1 MKLLKL
7 IPDNTNFRFLRWQ
20 WPFFISNI
28 LAMIA
33 SVVLM
38 FTYGL
43 NLGVD
48 FVGGQMIRVTFEQ
61 SAEAPVSELRESV
74 GEMGYGEPIIQQ
86 FGKPNEVSIRMKLPE
101 GAEDEPELADSMA
114 RQITAAIQEAHPD
127 ARIDGVDSVSGKV
140 SEELFTTGMT
150 ALVLAMIAI
159 SIYIWVR
166 FEWQFGVGALFA
178 LLQDVLL
185 TVGFFSYTQMEF
197 DLNIVAALL
206 TLIGY
211 SLNDKIVV
219 YDRIRENLK
228 KFRKMPLPQLLDL
241 SVNETLSRTVVTS
254 LSLLITLVA
263 LLLLGPDVIFGFTLA
278 ITLGIF
284 IGTYSSIF
292 MSAPILVWLGVKSD
306 SFVPQESAMDRQE
319 RIARGEI
326 GELGEQP

>member
-7 IPDNTNFRFLRWQ
+7 VPDNTNIKFLRWQ
-20 WPFFISNI
+20 WPFFIVNI

-33 SVVLM
+33 SVVLV
-38 FTYGL
+38 FTNGL

-61 SAEAPVSELRESV
+61 SAEAPVAELRGQI
-74 GEMGYGEPIIQQ
+74 GELGFGEPIIQQ
-86 FGKPNEVSIRMKLPE
+86 FGKPNEISIRMKLPE
-101 GAEDEPELADSMA
+101 GADDDASLADSMA
-114 RQITAAIQEAHPD
+114 RKITSTLKAAHPD
-127 ARIDGVDSVSGKV
+127 ARIDGIDSVSGKV
-140 SEELFTTGMT
+140 SGELFTTGMQ
-150 ALVLAMIAI
+150 AMAAAMVAI

-185 TVGFFSYTQMEF
+185 TVGLFALTQMEF

-228 KFRKMPLPQLLDL
+228 KYRRMPLPELLDL

-254 LSLLITLVA
+254 LSLLITLFA
-263 LLLLGPDVIFGFTLA
+263 LLVLGPDVIFGFTLA
-278 ITLGIF
+278 ITVGIF

-292 MSAPILVWLGVKSD
+292 MSAPILIWLRVNPS
-306 SFVPQESAMDRQE
+306 SFVPTETDLDRQE
-319 RIARGEI
+319 RLTRERG
-326 GELGEQP
+326 